1 VVLEGIAPGQGAALL
16 ADALGRGGGWLAP
29 GDVAALLGCYGLSLS
44 EGEPA
49 VADGYAAVELVV
61 GVVNDRNFGPVL
73 ACSPGGAAGEL
84 VHDVAVRLTP
94 LSSLDAHELPRALQ
108 TFPLLDGYRG
118 RPRCDVP
125 SLERMLLRISAMVEH
140 HPEIVELECD
150 PVHVSPG
157 GTAIGGARIRLEAT
171 TPPPPLPSLRSY

>member
-1 VVLEGIAPGQGAALL
+1 
-16 ADALGRGGGWLAP
+16 
-29 GDVAALLGCYGLSLS
+29 
-44 EGEPA
+44 
-49 VADGYAAVELVV
+49 
-61 GVVNDRNFGPVL
+61 VL